1 MKRFLYITIAVL
13 GLVSCSKDLTEF
25 YDRADQIEAANNAQ
39 TQTNKELEAA
49 NAALKQEALRLQAR
63 LDSLANAYKD
73 LPYYSIQTDTDYAN
87 IMDRHTLTFGLGYR
101 GSSFYA
107 DLAYKYDT
115 YKSNLYPFVVNKNNT
130 IYPNTPTRV
139 SNNRHQVMLTLGVRF

>member
-63 LDSLANAYKD
+63 LDSFANAYKN
-73 LPYYSIQTDTDYAN
+73 LPQATMLVAMAFSA
-87 IMDRHTLTFGLGYR
+87 DRRSGMY
-101 GSSFYA
+101 
-107 DLAYKYDT
+107 
-115 YKSNLYPFVVNKNNT
+115 NLQQ
-130 IYPNTPTRV
+130 
-139 SNNRHQVMLTLGVRF
+139 RHY